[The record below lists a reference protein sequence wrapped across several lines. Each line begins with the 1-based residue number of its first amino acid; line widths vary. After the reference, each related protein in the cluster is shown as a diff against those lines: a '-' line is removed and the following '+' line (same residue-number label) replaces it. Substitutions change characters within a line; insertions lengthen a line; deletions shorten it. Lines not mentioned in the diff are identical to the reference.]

1 MVKNKRRDGFE
12 GEKLI
17 SLPEA
22 VCSNLVKNYP
32 ATSQIYIT
40 HIGYF
45 PKATFHHRQRRNGCR
60 DNILIYCMRG
70 KGWYTIGSNHYI
82 VGPNQFVI
90 IPATSEYLRYGA
102 DEDDPWTIYWVHFSG
117 KNMSSFNASFGIGL
131 ADGPRQIPLN
141 EKGLEI
147 WDNMYQSLVMGYS
160 TENLCN
166 ANFCL
171 YHFLA
176 TFLYP
181 DKHLHEKKQVD
192 ENYITQSILH
202 MRSELHGKLTVEE
215 MAARHKLSASYFSTQ
230 FRKATGMPPID
241 YFIHLKI
248 QKACQLLYKDNIK
261 VKEVAESVG
270 YEDPYY
276 FSRLF
281 KKYMNVSPEQYKA
294 MREK

>member
-22 VCSNLVKNYP
+22 VCTNLVKNYP

-60 DNILIYCMRG
+60 DNILVYCMRG
-70 KGWYTIGSNHYI
+70 KGWYKIGSNHY
-82 VGPNQFVI
+82 VVAPNQFVI

-117 KNMSSFNASFGIGL
+117 KDMNGFNKSFGIGVN
-131 ADGPRQIPLN
+131 DGPRQIPLN

-147 WDNMYQSLVMGYS
+147 WDTMYQSLAMGYS

-166 ANFCL
+166 ANLCL

-181 DKHLHEKKQVD
+181 DKYQHVQQLE
-192 ENYITQSILH
+192 ENCITQAILH
-202 MRSELHGKLTVEE
+202 MRRELHAKLTVEE
-215 MAARHKLSASYFSTQ
+215 MAAKHHLSASYFSTL

-261 VKEVAESVG
+261 VKEVAEAVG
-270 YEDPYY
+270 YDDPYY

>member
-1 MVKNKRRDGFE
+1 MG
-12 GEKLI
+12 
-17 SLPEA
+17 
-22 VCSNLVKNYP
+22 
-32 ATSQIYIT
+32 
-40 HIGYF
+40 
-45 PKATFHHRQRRNGCR
+45 
-60 DNILIYCMRG
+60 
-70 KGWYTIGSNHYI
+70 
-82 VGPNQFVI
+82 
-90 IPATSEYLRYGA
+90 
-102 DEDDPWTIYWVHFSG
+102 
-117 KNMSSFNASFGIGL
+117 SFNASFGIGL
-131 ADGPRQIPLN
+131 TDGPRLIPLN

-147 WDNMYQSLVMGYS
+147 WDNMYQSLAMGYS

-166 ANFCL
+166 ANFLL

-181 DKHLHEKKQVD
+181 AKHKQSE

-261 VKEVAESVG
+261 VKEVAEAIG